1 MNTLELI
8 YRGEVLE
15 SYTGVAK
22 MAVTGHLYGYA
33 ENSEMNQLVFPFE
46 LGYFGIVD

>member
-22 MAVTGHLYGYA
+22 MAVTGHLYEYA